1 MAELT
6 IKGLGKRFDDGS
18 RALAGLDATIRD
30 GEFFVVLGPSGC
42 GKSTLLRLI
51 AGLETATEGSIA
63 CDGTPW
69 SGPGVHLRAEDRR
82 VGFVF
87 QSYALWPHMT
97 VAENVAFPAEAAG
110 LKRPEREALAAR
122 CLETVGLT
130 PHAARRPAELS
141 GGQRQRVALA
151 RALASDARL
160 VLMDEPLANL
170 DPHLRAAMEEEFLR
184 VHRVGGA
191 TTLYITHDQREAMGL
206 ADRIAV
212 MMDGRFAQV
221 AAPDDLYW
229 RPASVAVA
237 RFVGRGALLPATRR
251 GGLARLEGLGEVPL
265 REGAP
270 DGRPVPEGPCGLFVR
285 PEEVSLGAPGP
296 GFAPARV
303 LRATYRGGL
312 RELTLET
319 PEGLTL
325 EAIATGPVAAGETL
339 GVALR
344 SGWALPAPELAALA
358 PDARDRVEA

>member
-6 IKGLGKRFDDGS
+6 ISGLGKRFDDGS
-18 RALAGLDATIRD
+18 RAIEGLDATIRD

-51 AGLETATEGSIA
+51 AGLETATEGTIA

-97 VAENVAFPAEAAG
+97 VAQNVAFPAEAAG

-151 RALASDARL
+151 RALASDAR
-160 VLMDEPLANL
+160 VGLMDEPLANL
-170 DPHLRAAMEEEFLR
+170 DPHLRAAMEDEFLR

-221 AAPDDLYW
+221 AAPEDLYW
-229 RPASVAVA
+229 RPNSVAVA

-251 GGLARLEGLGEVPL
+251 GGLCAVEGFEDIAL
-265 REGAP
+265 REGAAVP
-270 DGRPVPEGPCGLFVR
+270 DGPCGLFVR
-285 PEEVSLGAPGP
+285 PEEVSLGPAGP
-296 GFAPARV
+296 GFAPARI
-303 LRATYRGGL
+303 LRTTYRGGV
-312 RELTLET
+312 REVTLQT
-319 PEGLTL
+319 GDGLEL
-325 EAIATGPVAAGETL
+325 EALATGPVRVGETV
-339 GVALR
+339 GVSIR
-344 SGWALPAPELAALA
+344 SGWPLPAPELSDLA
-358 PDARDRVEA
+358 PAARERAEA